1 MAPNF
6 QEKTLDTLSLN
17 GFVERRNQSSGCSTM
32 DTEDALMVIAL
43 LVLIIVT
50 VYGITVPILVALR
63 T

>member
-1 MAPNF
+1 
-6 QEKTLDTLSLN
+6 
-17 GFVERRNQSSGCSTM
+17 M